1 MRRFF
6 RNVLCAALVAGGA
19 VGSAPAQPSSGASWR
34 TLRDAELSLGWL
46 RSENAAGLIF
56 FRDSSLSE
64 IAAYAATEHG
74 GLKNYYEAEDRL
86 AFGLEAASCH
96 RLSERVVVRGEVGYD
111 RQLGRRMSGSYF
123 IDPTQTPFDLVE
135 FTDENPGDKQLET
148 YRVAGSVGVAAARWF
163 AAGARF
169 DYTTANYAKRRDLRH
184 VNSLMDMTV
193 SPGILF
199 RAGRVAVGVSYT
211 YRRRIE
217 SLLLNVYGKTD
228 RVYVSLIDYGAFFGK
243 REVFSDT
250 GYTKKNE
257 TKPLFDEYHGG
268 AVQAAWRMTPRLTL
282 YGELSFRMRSG
293 YYGKPS
299 PSTVVY
305 TDHDGR
311 VFACDVSLD
320 YDAGRHQHTL
330 QVAFGRNSV
339 DNRENIYTYQN
350 EEVGRSYIVYLGA
363 TEVGSRTRSSAS
375 AVYTGRLG
383 VERGLP
389 RWRIVCDGGVDSRRI
404 TASNYPDYRH
414 QYLTWWHVGA
424 AGERN
429 LLRGRNC
436 WSLRL
441 AAGWSAGQGDP
452 AQDGRYA
459 SANES
464 ETLTRTRDDLLRRE
478 VEYLTSPRLDLSAD
492 LRLTRRF
499 GSRGLRGYVAAGY
512 AWEQAFGTQYLGNA
526 MRHAALLR
534 VGCEF

>member
-6 RNVLCAALVAGGA
+6 RNVVCATLVAGGA
-19 VGSAPAQPSSGASWR
+19 AGSAPAQPSADVSWR

-46 RSENAAGLIF
+46 RSENAAGLLF

-64 IAAYAATEHG
+64 IAAYAAAEQG
-74 GLKNYYEAEDRL
+74 DLKNYCDAEERL
-86 AFGLEAASCH
+86 AFGLDAASYH
-96 RLSERVVVRGEVGYD
+96 RLSERIVVRGEVGYE

-148 YRVAGSVGVAAARWF
+148 YRVAGSVGVAATRRLAV
-163 AAGARF
+163 GVRF
-169 DYTTANYAKRRDLRH
+169 DYATANYAKRRDLRH

-199 RAGRVAVGVSYT
+199 RTGRFALGVNYT

-217 SLLLNVYGKTD
+217 SLMLNVYGKTD

-243 REVFSDT
+243 REVFGDT
-250 GYTKKNE
+250 GYTKQNE
-257 TKPLFDEYHGG
+257 TKPLFDAYHGG
-268 AVQAAWRMTPRLTL
+268 AVQASWRIAPRLTL
-282 YGELSFRMRSG
+282 YGELSFRLRSG

-299 PSTVVY
+299 PTTVVY
-305 TDHDGR
+305 TNHDGR
-311 VFACDVSLD
+311 VLACDASLD
-320 YDAGRHQHTL
+320 YDAGRHRHTL
-330 QVAFGRNSV
+330 RVTLGQNSV
-339 DNRENIYTYQN
+339 DNRENIYTYRN
-350 EEVGRSYIVYLGA
+350 EEVGRSYIVYLGE
-363 TEVGSRTRSSAS
+363 THVGSRTRSFVSAT
-375 AVYTGRLG
+375 YTGRLG
-383 VERGLP
+383 MERELP
-389 RWRIVCDGGVDSRRI
+389 RWRIVCNGGIDSRRI

-414 QYLTWWHVGA
+414 QHLTWWHVGA

-452 AQDGRYA
+452 AQDGRYE

-512 AWEQAFGTQYLGNA
+512 AWEQAFGTQYLGDA

>member
-6 RNVLCAALVAGGA
+6 RNVVCATLVAGGA
-19 VGSAPAQPSSGASWR
+19 AGSAPAQPSADVSWR

-46 RSENAAGLIF
+46 RSENAAGLLF

-64 IAAYAATEHG
+64 IAAYAAAEHG
-74 GLKNYYEAEDRL
+74 GLKEYYEAEDRL
-86 AFGLEAASCH
+86 AFGLDAASYH
-96 RLSERVVVRGEVGYD
+96 RLSERVVVRGEVGYE

-123 IDPTQTPFDLVE
+123 IDPTQTPFDMVE

-148 YRVAGSVGVAAARWF
+148 YRVAGSVGVAATRRLT
-163 AAGARF
+163 AGVRF
-169 DYTTANYAKRRDLRH
+169 DYATANYAKRRDLRH

-199 RAGRVAVGVSYT
+199 RTSRFAVGVNYT

-217 SLLLNVYGKTD
+217 SLMLNVYGKTD

-243 REVFSDT
+243 REVFGDT
-250 GYTKKNE
+250 GYTKENE

-268 AVQAAWRMTPRLTL
+268 AVQASWRIASRLTL
-282 YGELSFRMRSG
+282 YGELSFRLRSG

-299 PSTVVY
+299 PTTVVY
-305 TDHDGR
+305 TNHDGR
-311 VFACDVSLD
+311 VLACDASLD
-320 YDAGRHQHTL
+320 YDAGRHRHTL
-330 QVAFGRNSV
+330 QVTFGQNSV
-339 DNRENIYTYQN
+339 DNRENIYTYRN
-350 EEVGRSYIVYLGA
+350 EEVGRSYIVYLGE
-363 TEVGSRTRSSAS
+363 THVGSRTRSFVSAT
-375 AVYTGRLG
+375 YTGRLG
-383 VERGLP
+383 MERELP
-389 RWRIVCDGGVDSRRI
+389 RWRIVCDGGIDSRRI

-414 QYLTWWHVGA
+414 QHLTWWHVGA

-452 AQDGRYA
+452 AQDGRYE

>member
-6 RNVLCAALVAGGA
+6 RNVVCATLVAGGA
-19 VGSAPAQPSSGASWR
+19 AGSAPAQPSADVSWR

-46 RSENAAGLIF
+46 RSENAAGLLF

-64 IAAYAATEHG
+64 IAAYAAAEHG
-74 GLKNYYEAEDRL
+74 GLKEYYEAEDRL
-86 AFGLEAASCH
+86 AFGLDAASYH
-96 RLSERVVVRGEVGYD
+96 RLSERVVVRGEVEYE

-148 YRVAGSVGVAAARWF
+148 YRVAGSVGVAATRRLAV
-163 AAGARF
+163 GVRF
-169 DYTTANYAKRRDLRH
+169 DYATANYAKRRDLRH

-199 RAGRVAVGVSYT
+199 RTGRFALGVNYT

-217 SLLLNVYGKTD
+217 SLMLNVYGKTD

-243 REVFSDT
+243 REVFGDT
-250 GYTKKNE
+250 GYTKQNE

-268 AVQAAWRMTPRLTL
+268 AVQASWRIASRLTL
-282 YGELSFRMRSG
+282 YGELSFRLRSG

-299 PSTVVY
+299 PTTVVY
-305 TDHDGR
+305 TNHDGR
-311 VFACDVSLD
+311 VLACDASLD
-320 YDAGRHQHTL
+320 YDAGRHRHTL
-330 QVAFGRNSV
+330 QVTFGQNSV
-339 DNRENIYTYQN
+339 DNRENIYTYRN
-350 EEVGRSYIVYLGA
+350 EEVGRSYIVYLGE
-363 TEVGSRTRSSAS
+363 TEVGSRTRSFVSAT
-375 AVYTGRLG
+375 YTGRLG
-383 VERGLP
+383 MERELP
-389 RWRIVCDGGVDSRRI
+389 RWRIVCDGGIDSRRI
-404 TASNYPDYRH
+404 TASNYPDYRRQH
-414 QYLTWWHVGA
+414 LTWWHVGT

-441 AAGWSAGQGDP
+441 GAGWSAGQGDP
-452 AQDGRYA
+452 AQDGRYE

-478 VEYLTSPRLDLSAD
+478 YEFLTAPRLDLSAD

-512 AWEQAFGTQYLGNA
+512 AWERAFGTQYLGDA

>member
-64 IAAYAATEHG
+64 IAAYAAAEHG
-74 GLKNYYEAEDRL
+74 GLKDYYEAEDRL

-96 RLSERVVVRGEVGYD
+96 RLSERVVVCGEVGYD

-199 RAGRVAVGVSYT
+199 RSGRFAVGVNYT

-217 SLLLNVYGKTD
+217 SLMLNVYGKTD
-228 RVYVSLIDYGAFFGK
+228 QVYVSLIDYGALFGK
-243 REVFSDT
+243 REVFGDT
-250 GYTKKNE
+250 GYTKQNE
-257 TKPLFDEYHGG
+257 TKPLFDAYHGG
-268 AVQAAWRMTPRLTL
+268 AVQASWRIAPRLML
-282 YGELSFRMRSG
+282 YGELSFRLRSG

-299 PSTVVY
+299 PTTVVY
-305 TDHDGR
+305 TNHDGR
-311 VFACDVSLD
+311 VLACDLAAD
-320 YDAGRHQHTL
+320 YDAGRHRHTL
-330 QVAFGRNSV
+330 RVTFGQNSV
-339 DNRENIYTYQN
+339 DNRENIYTYRN
-350 EEVGRSYIVYLGA
+350 EEVGRSYIVYLGE
-363 TEVGSRTRSSAS
+363 THVGSRTRSFVSAT
-375 AVYTGRLG
+375 YTGRLG
-383 VERGLP
+383 MERELP
-389 RWRIVCDGGVDSRRI
+389 RWRIVCDGGIDSRRI
-404 TASNYPDYRH
+404 TASNYPDYRRQH
-414 QYLTWWHVGA
+414 LTWWHVGA

-452 AQDGRYA
+452 AQDGHYE

>member
-6 RNVLCAALVAGGA
+6 RNVVCATLVAGGA
-19 VGSAPAQPSSGASWR
+19 AGSAPAQPSADVSWH

-46 RSENAAGLIF
+46 RSENAAGMLF

-64 IAAYAATEHG
+64 IAAYAAAEHG
-74 GLKNYYEAEDRL
+74 GLKDYYEAEDRL
-86 AFGLEAASCH
+86 AFGLDAASCH
-96 RLSERVVVRGEVGYD
+96 RLSERVVVRGEVRYE

-123 IDPTQTPFDLVE
+123 IDPTQTPFDMVE

-148 YRVAGSVGVAAARWF
+148 YRVAGSVGVAATRRLT
-163 AAGARF
+163 AGVRF
-169 DYTTANYAKRRDLRH
+169 DYATANYAKRRDLRH

-199 RAGRVAVGVSYT
+199 RTGRFAVGVNYT

-217 SLLLNVYGKTD
+217 SLMLNVYGKTD
-228 RVYVSLIDYGAFFGK
+228 QVYVSLIDYGALFGK
-243 REVFSDT
+243 REVFGDT
-250 GYTKKNE
+250 GYTKENE
-257 TKPLFDEYHGG
+257 TKPLFDAYHGG
-268 AVQAAWRMTPRLTL
+268 AVQASWRIASRLML
-282 YGELSFRMRSG
+282 YGELSFRLRSG

-299 PSTVVY
+299 PTTVVY
-305 TDHDGR
+305 TNHDGR
-311 VFACDVSLD
+311 VLACDASLD
-320 YDAGRHQHTL
+320 YDAGRHRHTL
-330 QVAFGRNSV
+330 QLSFGQNSV
-339 DNRENIYTYQN
+339 DNRENIYTYRN
-350 EEVGRSYIVYLGA
+350 EEVGRSYIVYLGE
-363 TEVGSRTRSSAS
+363 THVGSRTRSCVSAT
-375 AVYTGRLG
+375 YTGRLG
-383 VERGLP
+383 MERDLP
-389 RWRIVCDGGVDSRRI
+389 RWRIVCDGGIDSRRI
-404 TASNYPDYRH
+404 TASNYPDYRRQH
-414 QYLTWWHVGA
+414 LTWWHVGA

-452 AQDGRYA
+452 AQDGRYE

-478 VEYLTSPRLDLSAD
+478 YEFLTAPRLDLSAD

>member
-64 IAAYAATEHG
+64 IAAYAAAEHG

-414 QYLTWWHVGA
+414 QHLTWWHVGA

-464 ETLTRTRDDLLRRE
+464 ETLTRTRDDLLLRE
-478 VEYLTSPRLDLSAD
+478 YEYLTAPRLDLSAD

-499 GSRGLRGYVAAGY
+499 GRRNIRGYVAAGY
-512 AWEQAFGTQYLGNA
+512 AWSRAFDAQYLGDA